1 MKGTLT
7 KFKQFFIENKFVLGL
22 LIFLLVAL
30 DIYVLTK
37 IAFIFDPLMVI
48 LKTVAAPIILAGI
61 SYYLFNPIIDW
72 LEKKKWKRGWAI
84 ALLYLVIIG
93 LIILLFSF
101 VIPAV
106 KDQIVSLFK
115 SFPGYWDQ
123 ITQKFDEFSRSSL
136 FDQIKDKLST
146 NMSDIM
152 KTLSTKGTS
161 VINSAI
167 TSIGSIV
174 GTVTEVVLAIVTT
187 PLVLF
192 YLLKDGKKLP
202 DFLLKMLPVNGRA
215 HTRQVLGEANHQIS
229 SYIRGQ
235 IIVSLCIGILLFI
248 GYLIIGL
255 PYALTLAIIAACTSI
270 VPYLGPAIAITPAI
284 IIAIVTSPWL
294 LIKLI
299 IVWCVVQLLEGKF
312 ISPQVMGKTLK
323 VHPITILFVILV
335 AGNLFGILGV
345 IFAVPGYAVLKVV
358 VTHVFIW
365 FKRVSGLY
373 GEQPESEYVV
383 TPPEE
388 KRIKLTRVLLVRKVF
403 SSLIGLFF

>member
-1 MKGTLT
+1 
-7 KFKQFFIENKFVLGL
+7 FFIENKFVLGL

-72 LEKKKWKRGWAI
+72 LEKHKWKRGWAI

-93 LIILLFSF
+93 LLILLFSF

-136 FDQIKDKLST
+136 FDQLKDKLNT

-167 TSIGSIV
+167 SSIGSIV

-335 AGNLFGILGV
+335 AGNLFGVLGV
-345 IFAVPGYAVLKVV
+345 IFAVPGYAVLKVI

-365 FKRVSGLY
+365 FKRISGLY
-373 GEQPESEYVV
+373 GEQPESEYVE
-383 TPPEE
+383 TPTEE
-388 KRIKLTRVLLVRKVF
+388 KEL
-403 SSLIGLFF
+403 

>member
-1 MKGTLT
+1 MKGSFT
-7 KFKQFFIENKFVLGL
+7 KFKQFFIENKFVLEL

-72 LEKKKWKRGWAI
+72 LEKHKWKRGWAI

-93 LIILLFSF
+93 LLILLFSF

-136 FDQIKDKLST
+136 FDQLKDKLNT

-167 TSIGSIV
+167 SSIGSIV

-335 AGNLFGILGV
+335 AGNLFGVLGV
-345 IFAVPGYAVLKVV
+345 IFAVPGYAVLKVI

-365 FKRVSGLY
+365 FKRISGLY
-373 GEQPESEYVV
+373 GEQPESEYVE
-383 TPPEE
+383 TPTEE
-388 KRIKLTRVLLVRKVF
+388 KEL
-403 SSLIGLFF
+403 

>member
-1 MKGTLT
+1 MKGSLT

-37 IAFIFDPLMVI
+37 ISFIFDPLMVI

-72 LEKKKWKRGWAI
+72 LEKHKWKRGWAI

-136 FDQIKDKLST
+136 FDQIKDKLNT

-152 KTLSTKGTS
+152 KTVSTKGTS

-167 TSIGSIV
+167 SSIGSIV

-345 IFAVPGYAVLKVV
+345 IFAVPGYAVLKVI

-373 GEQPESEYVV
+373 GEQPESEYVA
-383 TPPEE
+383 PPAEE
-388 KRIKLTRVLLVRKVF
+388 KE
-403 SSLIGLFF
+403 

>member
-1 MKGTLT
+1 MKGSFT

-72 LEKKKWKRGWAI
+72 LEKHKWKRGWAI

-93 LIILLFSF
+93 LLILLFSF

-136 FDQIKDKLST
+136 FDQLKDKLNT

-167 TSIGSIV
+167 SSIGSIV

-299 IVWCVVQLLEGKF
+299 IVWCIVQLLEGKF

-335 AGNLFGILGV
+335 AGNLFGVLGV
-345 IFAVPGYAVLKVV
+345 IFAVPGYAVLKVI

-365 FKRVSGLY
+365 FKRISGLY
-373 GEQPESEYVV
+373 GEQPESEYVE
-383 TPPEE
+383 TPTEE
-388 KRIKLTRVLLVRKVF
+388 KEL
-403 SSLIGLFF
+403 

>member
-1 MKGTLT
+1 MKGSFT

-72 LEKKKWKRGWAI
+72 LEKHKWKRGWAI

-93 LIILLFSF
+93 LLILLFSF

-136 FDQIKDKLST
+136 FDQIKDKLNT

-167 TSIGSIV
+167 SSIGSIV

-335 AGNLFGILGV
+335 AGNLFGVLGV
-345 IFAVPGYAVLKVV
+345 IFAVPGYAVLKVI

-365 FKRVSGLY
+365 FKRISGLY
-373 GEQPESEYVV
+373 GEQPESEYVESP
-383 TPPEE
+383 TE
-388 KRIKLTRVLLVRKVF
+388 
-403 SSLIGLFF
+403 

>member
-1 MKGTLT
+1 MKGSFT

-72 LEKKKWKRGWAI
+72 LEKHKWKRGWAI

-93 LIILLFSF
+93 LLILLFSF

-136 FDQIKDKLST
+136 FDQLKDKLNT

-167 TSIGSIV
+167 SSIGSIV

-335 AGNLFGILGV
+335 AGNLFGVLGV
-345 IFAVPGYAVLKVV
+345 IFAVPGYAVLKVI

-365 FKRVSGLY
+365 FKRISGLY
-373 GEQPESEYVV
+373 GEQPESEYLE
-383 TPPEE
+383 TPTEE
-388 KRIKLTRVLLVRKVF
+388 KEL
-403 SSLIGLFF
+403 

>member
-1 MKGTLT
+1 MKGRLS

-37 IAFIFDPLMVI
+37 ISFIFHPLMVI
-48 LKTVAAPIILAGI
+48 IETVAAPIILAGI
-61 SYYLFNPIIDW
+61 SYYLFNPIIDF
-72 LEKKKWKRGWAI
+72 LEKKGWHRGWSI
-84 ALLYLVIIG
+84 GLLYIVIIG
-93 LIILLFSF
+93 IIVLIFSF

-106 KDQIVSLFK
+106 RDQIVSLVK
-115 SFPGYWDQ
+115 TFPSYWNQ
-123 ITQKFDEFSRSSL
+123 ITDKFNEFSQSSL
-136 FDQIKDKLST
+136 FDQIKERISG

-152 KTLSTKGTS
+152 KTVSEKGTS
-161 VINSAI
+161 VVNSAI
-167 TSIGSIV
+167 DSIGNIV

-202 DFLLKMLPVNGRA
+202 DFILKMLPVNGRA
-215 HTRQVLGEANHQIS
+215 HTRQVFSEANHQIS

-255 PYALTLAIIAACTSI
+255 PYALTLAIVAACTSI

-294 LIKLI
+294 LLKLI
-299 IVWCVVQLLEGKF
+299 VVWVVVQLLEGKF

-335 AGNLFGILGV
+335 AGKLFGVLGV
-345 IFAVPGYAVLKVV
+345 IFAVPGYAVLKVI

-373 GEQPESEYVV
+373 GEQPESEYEQI
-383 TPPEE
+383 EE
-388 KRIKLTRVLLVRKVF
+388 NPND
-403 SSLIGLFF
+403 SGE

>member
-1 MKGTLT
+1 MKGSFT

-72 LEKKKWKRGWAI
+72 LEKHKWKRGWAI

-93 LIILLFSF
+93 LLILLFSF

-136 FDQIKDKLST
+136 FDQIKDKLNT

-167 TSIGSIV
+167 SSIGSIV

-335 AGNLFGILGV
+335 AGNLFGVLGV
-345 IFAVPGYAVLKVV
+345 IFAVPGYAVLKVI

-365 FKRVSGLY
+365 FKRISGLY
-373 GEQPESEYVV
+373 GEQPESEYV
-383 TPPEE
+383 E
-388 KRIKLTRVLLVRKVF
+388 
-403 SSLIGLFF
+403 S

>member
-1 MKGTLT
+1 MKGSLT
-7 KFKQFFIENKFVLGL
+7 KFKQFFIDNKFVLGL

-61 SYYLFNPIIDW
+61 SYYLFNPVIDW

-84 ALLYLVIIG
+84 ALLYVVIIG

-106 KDQIVSLFK
+106 KDQIISLFK
-115 SFPGYWDQ
+115 TFPGYWDQ
-123 ITQKFDEFSRSSL
+123 ITQKFNEFSQSSL
-136 FDQIKDKLST
+136 FDQLKDKLST

-152 KTLSTKGTS
+152 KTISEKGTS
-161 VINSAI
+161 VLNGAI

-174 GTVTEVVLAIVTT
+174 GTVTEVILAIVTT

-294 LIKLI
+294 LVKLI

-335 AGNLFGILGV
+335 AGNLFGVLGV
-345 IFAVPGYAVLKVV
+345 IFAVPGYAVLKVI

-373 GEQPESEYVV
+373 GEQPESEFVSSV
-383 TPPEE
+383 SNKEE
-388 KRIKLTRVLLVRKVF
+388 
-403 SSLIGLFF
+403 

>member
-1 MKGTLT
+1 MKGSFT

-72 LEKKKWKRGWAI
+72 LEKHKWKRGWAI

-93 LIILLFSF
+93 LLILLFSF

-136 FDQIKDKLST
+136 FDQLKDKLNT

-167 TSIGSIV
+167 SSIGSIV

-335 AGNLFGILGV
+335 AGNLFGVLGV
-345 IFAVPGYAVLKVV
+345 IFAVPGYAVLKVI

-365 FKRVSGLY
+365 FKRISGLY
-373 GEQPESEYVV
+373 GEQPESEYVE
-383 TPPEE
+383 TPKEE
-388 KRIKLTRVLLVRKVF
+388 KEL
-403 SSLIGLFF
+403 

>member
-1 MKGTLT
+1 MKGRLS

-37 IAFIFDPLMVI
+37 ISFIFHPLMVI
-48 LKTVAAPIILAGI
+48 IETVAAPIILAGI
-61 SYYLFNPIIDW
+61 SYYLFNPIIDF
-72 LEKKKWKRGWAI
+72 LEKKGWHRGWSI
-84 ALLYLVIIG
+84 GLLYIVIIG
-93 LIILLFSF
+93 IIVLIFSF

-106 KDQIVSLFK
+106 RDQIVSLVK
-115 SFPGYWDQ
+115 TFPSYWNQ
-123 ITQKFDEFSRSSL
+123 ITDKFNEFSQSSL
-136 FDQIKDKLST
+136 FDQIKERISG

-152 KTLSTKGTS
+152 KTVSEKGTS
-161 VINSAI
+161 VVNSAI
-167 TSIGSIV
+167 DSIGNIV
-174 GTVTEVVLAIVTT
+174 GTVTEVILAIVTT

-202 DFLLKMLPVNGRA
+202 DFILKMLPVNGRA
-215 HTRQVLGEANHQIS
+215 HTRQVFSEANHQIS

-255 PYALTLAIIAACTSI
+255 PYALTLAIVAACTSI

-294 LIKLI
+294 LLKLI
-299 IVWCVVQLLEGKF
+299 VVWVVVQLLEGKF

-335 AGNLFGILGV
+335 AGKLFGVLGV
-345 IFAVPGYAVLKVV
+345 IFAVPGYAVLKVI

-373 GEQPESEYVV
+373 GEQPESEYEQI
-383 TPPEE
+383 EE
-388 KRIKLTRVLLVRKVF
+388 KPNDSGV
-403 SSLIGLFF
+403 

>member
-1 MKGTLT
+1 MKGSFT
-7 KFKQFFIENKFVLGL
+7 KFKHFFIENKFVLGL

-72 LEKKKWKRGWAI
+72 LEKHKWKRGWAI

-93 LIILLFSF
+93 LLILLFSF

-136 FDQIKDKLST
+136 FDQLKDKLNT

-167 TSIGSIV
+167 SSIGSIV

-335 AGNLFGILGV
+335 AGNLFGVLGV
-345 IFAVPGYAVLKVV
+345 IFAVPGYAVLKVI

-365 FKRVSGLY
+365 FKRISGLY
-373 GEQPESEYVV
+373 GEQPESEYVE
-383 TPPEE
+383 TPTEE
-388 KRIKLTRVLLVRKVF
+388 KEL
-403 SSLIGLFF
+403 

>member
-1 MKGTLT
+1 MKGSFT

-72 LEKKKWKRGWAI
+72 LEKHKWKRGWAI

-93 LIILLFSF
+93 LLILLFSF

-136 FDQIKDKLST
+136 FDQIKDKLNT

-167 TSIGSIV
+167 SSIGSIV

-335 AGNLFGILGV
+335 AGNLFGVLGV
-345 IFAVPGYAVLKVV
+345 IFAVPGYAVLKVI

-365 FKRVSGLY
+365 FKRISGLY
-373 GEQPESEYVV
+373 GEQPESEYVES
-383 TPPEE
+383 PD
-388 KRIKLTRVLLVRKVF
+388 RKSVV
-403 SSLIGLFF
+403 

>member
-1 MKGTLT
+1 MKGSFT

-72 LEKKKWKRGWAI
+72 LEKHKWKRGWAI

-93 LIILLFSF
+93 LLILLFSF

-136 FDQIKDKLST
+136 FDQIKDKLNT

-167 TSIGSIV
+167 SSIGSIV

-335 AGNLFGILGV
+335 AGNLFGVLGV
-345 IFAVPGYAVLKVV
+345 IFAVPGYAVLKVI

-365 FKRVSGLY
+365 FKRISGLC
-373 GEQPESEYVV
+373 GEQPESEYVESP
-383 TPPEE
+383 TEE
-388 KRIKLTRVLLVRKVF
+388 KEL
-403 SSLIGLFF
+403 

>member
-1 MKGTLT
+1 MKGSFT

-72 LEKKKWKRGWAI
+72 LEKHKWKRGWAI

-93 LIILLFSF
+93 LLILLFSF

-115 SFPGYWDQ
+115 SFPRYWDQ

-136 FDQIKDKLST
+136 FDQLKDKLNT

-167 TSIGSIV
+167 SSIGSIV

-335 AGNLFGILGV
+335 AGNLFGVLGV
-345 IFAVPGYAVLKVV
+345 IFAVPGYAVLKVI

-365 FKRVSGLY
+365 FKRISGLY
-373 GEQPESEYVV
+373 GEQPESEYVE
-383 TPPEE
+383 TPTEE
-388 KRIKLTRVLLVRKVF
+388 KEL
-403 SSLIGLFF
+403 

>member
-1 MKGTLT
+1 SFT

-72 LEKKKWKRGWAI
+72 LEKHKWKRGWAI

-93 LIILLFSF
+93 LLILLFSF

-136 FDQIKDKLST
+136 FDQIKDKLNT

-167 TSIGSIV
+167 SSIGSIV

-335 AGNLFGILGV
+335 AGNLFGVLGV
-345 IFAVPGYAVLKVV
+345 IFAVPGYAVLKVI

-365 FKRVSGLY
+365 FKRISGLY
-373 GEQPESEYVV
+373 GEQPESEYVESP
-383 TPPEE
+383 TEE
-388 KRIKLTRVLLVRKVF
+388 KEL
-403 SSLIGLFF
+403 

>member
-1 MKGTLT
+1 MKGSFT

-72 LEKKKWKRGWAI
+72 LEKHKWKRGWAI

-93 LIILLFSF
+93 LLILLFSF

-136 FDQIKDKLST
+136 FDQIKDKLNT

-167 TSIGSIV
+167 SSIGSIV

-335 AGNLFGILGV
+335 AGNLFGVLGV
-345 IFAVPGYAVLKVV
+345 IFAVPGYAVLKVI

-365 FKRVSGLY
+365 FKRISGLY
-373 GEQPESEYVV
+373 GEQPERGE
-383 TPPEE
+383 
-388 KRIKLTRVLLVRKVF
+388 
-403 SSLIGLFF
+403 SSNSAIFM

>member
-1 MKGTLT
+1 MKGSFT

-72 LEKKKWKRGWAI
+72 LEKHKWKRGWAI

-136 FDQIKDKLST
+136 FDQIKDKLNT

-167 TSIGSIV
+167 SSIGSIV

-345 IFAVPGYAVLKVV
+345 IFAVPGYAVLKVI

-365 FKRVSGLY
+365 FKRISGLY
-373 GEQPESEYVV
+373 GEQPVSEYAE
-383 TPPEE
+383 PPTEE
-388 KRIKLTRVLLVRKVF
+388 KEL
-403 SSLIGLFF
+403 

>member
-1 MKGTLT
+1 MKGSFT

-72 LEKKKWKRGWAI
+72 LEKHKWKRGWAI

-93 LIILLFSF
+93 LLILLFSF

-136 FDQIKDKLST
+136 FHQLKDKLNT

-167 TSIGSIV
+167 SSIGSIV

-335 AGNLFGILGV
+335 AGNLFGVLGV
-345 IFAVPGYAVLKVV
+345 IFAVPGYAVLKVI

-365 FKRVSGLY
+365 FKRISGLY
-373 GEQPESEYVV
+373 GEQPESEYVE
-383 TPPEE
+383 TPTEE
-388 KRIKLTRVLLVRKVF
+388 KEL
-403 SSLIGLFF
+403 

>member
-1 MKGTLT
+1 MKGSFT

-72 LEKKKWKRGWAI
+72 LEKHKWKRGWAI

-93 LIILLFSF
+93 LLILLFSF

-136 FDQIKDKLST
+136 FDQIKDKLNT

-167 TSIGSIV
+167 SSIGSIV

-335 AGNLFGILGV
+335 AGNLFGVLGV
-345 IFAVPGYAVLKVV
+345 IFAVPGYAVLKVI

-365 FKRVSGLY
+365 FKRISGLY
-373 GEQPESEYVV
+373 GEQPESEYVE
-383 TPPEE
+383 PPTEE
-388 KRIKLTRVLLVRKVF
+388 KEL
-403 SSLIGLFF
+403 

>member
-167 TSIGSIV
+167 ISIGSIV

-235 IIVSLCIGILLFI
+235 IIVSFCIGILLFI

-388 KRIKLTRVLLVRKVF
+388 KE
-403 SSLIGLFF
+403 

>member
-1 MKGTLT
+1 MKGSFT

-72 LEKKKWKRGWAI
+72 LEKHKWKRGWAI

-93 LIILLFSF
+93 LLILLFSF

-136 FDQIKDKLST
+136 FDQLKDKLNT

-167 TSIGSIV
+167 SSIGSIV

-270 VPYLGPAIAITPAI
+270 VPYLGPAIAIIPAI

-335 AGNLFGILGV
+335 AGNLFGVLGV
-345 IFAVPGYAVLKVV
+345 IFAVPGYAVLKVI

-365 FKRVSGLY
+365 FKRISGLY
-373 GEQPESEYVV
+373 GEQPESEYVE
-383 TPPEE
+383 TPTEE
-388 KRIKLTRVLLVRKVF
+388 KEL
-403 SSLIGLFF
+403 

>member
-1 MKGTLT
+1 MKGSLT
-7 KFKQFFIENKFVLGL
+7 KFKQLFIDNKFVLGL

-37 IAFIFDPLMVI
+37 ISFIFDPLMVI
-48 LKTVAAPIILAGI
+48 LKTVAAPIVLAGI
-61 SYYLFNPIIDW
+61 SYYLFNPVIDW

-106 KDQIVSLFK
+106 KDQIISLFK
-115 SFPGYWDQ
+115 TFPGYWDQ
-123 ITQKFDEFSRSSL
+123 ITQKFNEFSQSSL
-136 FDQIKDKLST
+136 FDQLKDKLST

-152 KTLSTKGTS
+152 KTLSEKGTS
-161 VINSAI
+161 VLNSAI
-167 TSIGSIV
+167 TSVGSIV

-270 VPYLGPAIAITPAI
+270 VPYLGPAIAITPAL

-294 LIKLI
+294 LLKLI

-323 VHPITILFVILV
+323 VHPITILFVILI
-335 AGNLFGILGV
+335 AGNLFGVLGV
-345 IFAVPGYAVLKVV
+345 IFAVPGYAVLKVI

-373 GEQPESEYVV
+373 GEQPESEYVD
-383 TPPEE
+383 TPEE
-388 KRIKLTRVLLVRKVF
+388 PKL
-403 SSLIGLFF
+403 

>member
-1 MKGTLT
+1 MKGSLT
-7 KFKQFFIENKFVLGL
+7 KFKQLFIDNKFVLGL

-37 IAFIFDPLMVI
+37 ISFIFDPLMVI
-48 LKTVAAPIILAGI
+48 LKTVAAPIVLAGI
-61 SYYLFNPIIDW
+61 SYYLFNPVIDW

-106 KDQIVSLFK
+106 KDQIISLFK
-115 SFPGYWDQ
+115 TFPGYWDQ
-123 ITQKFDEFSRSSL
+123 ITQKFNEFSQSSL
-136 FDQIKDKLST
+136 FDQLKDKLST

-152 KTLSTKGTS
+152 KTLSEKGTS
-161 VINSAI
+161 VLNSAI
-167 TSIGSIV
+167 TSVGSIV

-255 PYALTLAIIAACTSI
+255 PYGLTLAIIAACTSI
-270 VPYLGPAIAITPAI
+270 VPYLGPAIAITPAL

-294 LIKLI
+294 LVKLI

-323 VHPITILFVILV
+323 VHPITILFVILI
-335 AGNLFGILGV
+335 AGNLFGVLGV
-345 IFAVPGYAVLKVV
+345 IFAVPGYAVLKVI

-373 GEQPESEYVV
+373 GEQPESEYVD
-383 TPPEE
+383 TPEE
-388 KRIKLTRVLLVRKVF
+388 PKL
-403 SSLIGLFF
+403 

>member
-1 MKGTLT
+1 GTLT

-388 KRIKLTRVLLVRKVF
+388 KE
-403 SSLIGLFF
+403 

>member
-1 MKGTLT
+1 MKGSFT

-48 LKTVAAPIILAGI
+48 LKTVATPIILAGI

-72 LEKKKWKRGWAI
+72 LEKHKWKRGWAI

-93 LIILLFSF
+93 LLILLFSF

-136 FDQIKDKLST
+136 FDQIKDKLNT

-167 TSIGSIV
+167 SSIGSIV

-335 AGNLFGILGV
+335 AGNLFGVLGV
-345 IFAVPGYAVLKVV
+345 IFAVPGYAVLKVI

-365 FKRVSGLY
+365 FKRISGLY
-373 GEQPESEYVV
+373 GEQPESEYVESP
-383 TPPEE
+383 TEE
-388 KRIKLTRVLLVRKVF
+388 KEL
-403 SSLIGLFF
+403 

>member
-1 MKGTLT
+1 MKGSFT

-72 LEKKKWKRGWAI
+72 LEKHKWKRGWAI

-93 LIILLFSF
+93 LLILLFSF

-136 FDQIKDKLST
+136 FDQIKDKLNT

-167 TSIGSIV
+167 SSIGSIV

-335 AGNLFGILGV
+335 AGNLFGVLGV
-345 IFAVPGYAVLKVV
+345 IFAVPGYAVLKVI

-365 FKRVSGLY
+365 FKRISGLY
-373 GEQPESEYVV
+373 GEQPESEYVESP
-383 TPPEE
+383 TPP
-388 KRIKLTRVLLVRKVF
+388 
-403 SSLIGLFF
+403 

>member
-373 GEQPESEYVV
+373 GEQPEREYVV

-388 KRIKLTRVLLVRKVF
+388 KE
-403 SSLIGLFF
+403 

>member
-1 MKGTLT
+1 MKGSFT

-37 IAFIFDPLMVI
+37 IAFIFDPLVVI

-72 LEKKKWKRGWAI
+72 LEKHKWKRGWAI

-93 LIILLFSF
+93 LLILLFSF

-136 FDQIKDKLST
+136 FDQLKDKLNT

-167 TSIGSIV
+167 SSIGSIV

-335 AGNLFGILGV
+335 AGNLFGVLGV
-345 IFAVPGYAVLKVV
+345 IFAVPGYAVLKVI

-365 FKRVSGLY
+365 FKRISGLY
-373 GEQPESEYVV
+373 GEQPESEYVE
-383 TPPEE
+383 TPTEE
-388 KRIKLTRVLLVRKVF
+388 KEL
-403 SSLIGLFF
+403 

>member
-1 MKGTLT
+1 MKGSFT

-72 LEKKKWKRGWAI
+72 LEKHTWKRGWAI

-93 LIILLFSF
+93 LLILLFSF

-136 FDQIKDKLST
+136 FDQLKDKLNT

-167 TSIGSIV
+167 SSIGSIV

-335 AGNLFGILGV
+335 AGNLFGVLGV
-345 IFAVPGYAVLKVV
+345 IFAVPGYAVLKVI

-365 FKRVSGLY
+365 FKRISGLY
-373 GEQPESEYVV
+373 GEQPESEYVE
-383 TPPEE
+383 TPTEE
-388 KRIKLTRVLLVRKVF
+388 KEL
-403 SSLIGLFF
+403 

>member
-1 MKGTLT
+1 MKGSFT

-72 LEKKKWKRGWAI
+72 LEKHKWKRGWAI

-93 LIILLFSF
+93 LLILLFSF

-136 FDQIKDKLST
+136 FDQLKDKLNT

-167 TSIGSIV
+167 SSIGSIV

-335 AGNLFGILGV
+335 AGNLFGVLGV
-345 IFAVPGYAVLKVV
+345 IFAVPGYAVLKVI

-365 FKRVSGLY
+365 FKRISGLY
-373 GEQPESEYVV
+373 GEQPESEYVE
-383 TPPEE
+383 TPTE
-388 KRIKLTRVLLVRKVF
+388 
-403 SSLIGLFF
+403 

>member
-1 MKGTLT
+1 MKGSFT

-72 LEKKKWKRGWAI
+72 LEKHKWKRGWAI

-93 LIILLFSF
+93 LLILLFSF

-136 FDQIKDKLST
+136 FDQLKDKLNT

-167 TSIGSIV
+167 SSIGSIV

-335 AGNLFGILGV
+335 AGNLFGVLGV
-345 IFAVPGYAVLKVV
+345 IFAVPGYAVLKVI

-365 FKRVSGLY
+365 FKRISGFY
-373 GEQPESEYVV
+373 GEQPESEYIE
-383 TPPEE
+383 TPTEE
-388 KRIKLTRVLLVRKVF
+388 KEL
-403 SSLIGLFF
+403 

>member
-1 MKGTLT
+1 MKGSFT

-72 LEKKKWKRGWAI
+72 LEKHKWKRGWAI

-93 LIILLFSF
+93 LLILLFSF

-136 FDQIKDKLST
+136 FDQLKDKLNT

-167 TSIGSIV
+167 SSIGSIV

-335 AGNLFGILGV
+335 AGNLFGVLGV
-345 IFAVPGYAVLKVV
+345 IFAVPGYAVLKVI

-365 FKRVSGLY
+365 FKRISGLY
-373 GEQPESEYVV
+373 GEQPESEYVE
-383 TPPEE
+383 TSTEE
-388 KRIKLTRVLLVRKVF
+388 KEL
-403 SSLIGLFF
+403 

>member
-1 MKGTLT
+1 MKGSFT

-37 IAFIFDPLMVI
+37 IAFIFDSLMVI

-72 LEKKKWKRGWAI
+72 LEKHKWKRGWAI

-93 LIILLFSF
+93 LLILLFSF

-136 FDQIKDKLST
+136 FDQLKDKLNT

-167 TSIGSIV
+167 SSIGSIV

-335 AGNLFGILGV
+335 AGNLFGVLGV
-345 IFAVPGYAVLKVV
+345 IFAVPGYAVLKVI

-365 FKRVSGLY
+365 FKRISGLY
-373 GEQPESEYVV
+373 GEQPESEYVE
-383 TPPEE
+383 TPTEE
-388 KRIKLTRVLLVRKVF
+388 KEL
-403 SSLIGLFF
+403 